1 MREELLNMSEE
12 ELDSLEETVKD
23 AASTV
28 PEIIEGLARKKNGE
42 PQQTIGNCIY
52 VLQRDP
58 LLAKRIRR
66 NELAGYN
73 IIDGDVGWKRRGSLL
88 TNTDMNNLHFYL
100 ERNYGLGKV
109 QAIDAAVDIIANEN
123 SFNPVIDRLEN
134 LHWDGKERIRFA
146 LHHFFGADL
155 DAYVGEVMKMHLLAA
170 IHRNYHPGEKYD
182 ICLCLVG
189 EQGCGKSTFFRFL
202 ALDDNWFSD
211 NVRSPH
217 EKDIYTKLQGHLVIE
232 LSEMKAGTRDTDT
245 EEMKAFI
252 TRQKDT
258 YRTPYDKYPE
268 TTGACV
274 SSAPPLMTCISSPL
288 TGAATVGLLRSAS
301 IRSRGR
307 SISWKTKR
315 SRGLISNR
323 CGRKPW
329 NSTGRVASP

>member
-123 SFNPVIDRLEN
+123 SFNPVIDRLES

-155 DAYVGEVMKMHLLAA
+155 DAYVGEVMKMHLLAGMRQ
-170 IHRNYHPGEKYD
+170 IH
-182 ICLCLVG
+182 L
-189 EQGCGKSTFFRFL
+189 
-202 ALDDNWFSD
+202 
-211 NVRSPH
+211 
-217 EKDIYTKLQGHLVIE
+217 LQVPC
-232 LSEMKAGTRDTDT
+232 AG
-245 EEMKAFI
+245 
-252 TRQKDT
+252 
-258 YRTPYDKYPE
+258 
-268 TTGACV
+268 
-274 SSAPPLMTCISSPL
+274 
-288 TGAATVGLLRSAS
+288 
-301 IRSRGR
+301 
-307 SISWKTKR
+307 
-315 SRGLISNR
+315 
-323 CGRKPW
+323 
-329 NSTGRVASP
+329 